1 MGQSVTCTFAHLG
14 LLPLPPSSAVS
25 VSIPH
30 PSCCHL
36 EFTNIFRPL
45 KRNAMKT
52 LVLET
57 ESKTLWGSLSR
68 FIPL

>member
-30 PSCCHL
+30 PSYCHL
-36 EFTNIFRPL
+36 EF